1 MQEALSGLAVD
12 YGIVSKK
19 ATKVQIK
26 ESVLNVAVQ
35 LLEHVTYIHTY
46 IYIYIYLQPI
56 YACAGLGQHGMWPA
70 SGTGFLCSPEGFPKL
85 RVEAWIECDDCNIH
99 IDMFAA
105 ILRDRATKR
114 CSC

>member
-46 IYIYIYLQPI
+46 IHIHIYIYICSLYMHVQDWANTECGLHRALASYVHRRVSQNSGSRLGSSVMIAI
-56 YACAGLGQHGMWPA
+56 Y
-70 SGTGFLCSPEGFPKL
+70 
-85 RVEAWIECDDCNIH
+85 I
-99 IDMFAA
+99 
-105 ILRDRATKR
+105 
-114 CSC
+114 

>member
-46 IYIYIYLQPI
+46 IYIYIYI
-56 YACAGLGQHGMWPA
+56 YIFAAYICMCRIGPTRNVACIGHWLPMF
-70 SGTGFLCSPEGFPKL
+70 TGGFPKTQGRGL
-85 RVEAWIECDDCNIH
+85 DRV
-99 IDMFAA
+99 
-105 ILRDRATKR
+105 
-114 CSC
+114 